1 MVHAMAIETRNVIG
15 SVLQS
20 CSVDPLTGWHRDGCC
35 RSGSG
40 DVGVHV
46 VCARVTEDFLTY
58 SKQSGNDL
66 STPRPEF
73 GFPGL
78 KPGDQWCLCAS
89 RWQQAFEAG
98 HAPEVVLEATHESAL
113 EFIDLVD
120 LKAHACGP
128 R

>member
-1 MVHAMAIETRNVIG
+1 MPIETRNVIG
-15 SVLQS
+15 SVLKP
-20 CSVDPLTGWHRDGCC
+20 CSTDPLTGWHRDGCC

-46 VCARVTEDFLTY
+46 VCVRLTEDFLKF

-66 STPRPEF
+66 GTPRPEF

-78 KPGDQWCLCAS
+78 KSGDQWCLCAS
-89 RWQQAFEAG
+89 RWQEAFEAG

-113 EFIDLVD
+113 EFIDLAN